1 MNAFP
6 SAAPMSLSV
15 AEATRLYGDYAAQ
28 KAKKAWAVQDD
39 LKRDLESGFL
49 VPYLLDVETMMWGR
63 WDYWTRVQVG
73 GALPDAPIPRIDFIG
88 LDRSRGN
95 HGQKMLLRC
104 IDAVGGSGWS
114 LSRSIETVLDFALFG
129 FGYLKELPEEPRPG
143 AWMRLYQLFDLW
155 PLLIWPY
162 DYLGDIMA
170 EAGIGKGA
178 DFYPTP
184 HELCEMMTLMN
195 YGEGDHRA
203 TTVCDPCV
211 GTGRM
216 LLHASNHSLRLFAQ
230 DISHLAV
237 RTTIFNGYLYAPWL
251 VKGIEFDEAGNV
263 VQSERGRMWNMVLRF
278 DALMRGVNIGER
290 AAPESAAV
298 PIIEIG
304 ESTLERLFEE
314 ADFVVERAPN
324 RAPSFRRRAKTEAPA
339 ATQLNLLE
347 I

>member
-1 MNAFP
+1 MDIVNAARP
-6 SAAPMSLSV
+6 LSLSV
-15 AEATRLYGDYAAQ
+15 ADATRLYRDYAEQ
-28 KAKKAWAVQDD
+28 KAKKQWALQDD
-39 LKRDLESGFL
+39 LQRDLQSGFL
-49 VPYLLDVETMMWGR
+49 VPYLLDVETMLWGR
-63 WDYWTRVQVG
+63 WDYWTQVQIG
-73 GALPDAPIPRIDFIG
+73 GALPEAPIPKIDFIG

-95 HGQKMLLRC
+95 YGQKMLLRC

-114 LSRSIETVLDFALFG
+114 LSRSIEAVLDFALFG
-129 FGYLKELPEEPRPG
+129 FGYLKELPEEPTPG

-184 HELCEMMTLMN
+184 HEICEMMTLMN

-216 LLHASNHSLRLFAQ
+216 LLHASNYSLRLFAQ

-237 RTTIFNGYLYAPWL
+237 KTTIFNGYLYAPWL
-251 VKGIEFDEAGNV
+251 VKGVEFDEAGNA
-263 VQSERGRMWNMVLRF
+263 VQSERAQMWNMVLRF
-278 DALMRGVNIGER
+278 EALMRGVNIGDREADR
-290 AAPESAAV
+290 PADLPLPV
-298 PIIEIG
+298 PVEA
-304 ESTLERLFEE
+304 TPERLFEE

-324 RAPSFRRRAKTEAPA
+324 QAPSFKRRKKTEAA
-339 ATQLNLLE
+339 ATLSLFGE
-347 I
+347 E